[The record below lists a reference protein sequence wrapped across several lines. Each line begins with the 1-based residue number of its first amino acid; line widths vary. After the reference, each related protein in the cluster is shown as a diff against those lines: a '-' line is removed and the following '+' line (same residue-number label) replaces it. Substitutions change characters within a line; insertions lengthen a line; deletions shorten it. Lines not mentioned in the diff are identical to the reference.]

1 MFCSREIIMEA
12 SEKMKTND
20 PYYLFKENEIIIGNY
35 RMVRDQGTG
44 QWTIAEVS
52 QICSTQAWQFPF
64 RFILQLEGF
73 FLNIDTLCF
82 ELSHSIK
89 SSLRSLSTM

>member
-73 FLNIDTLCF
+73 L
-82 ELSHSIK
+82 K
-89 SSLRSLSTM
+89 Y